1 MFFENGIQVDQL
13 AGTLIKNG
21 SAIVVEREIRCFDG
35 YELSCEVVGDMI
47 VEAKHDLEGSYTNI
61 ETTPIDL
68 SPFAGADE
76 TFQLRF
82 TPGAV
87 NGVRAFKFRNGPA
100 VSPPEYSVVY
110 NDDNNEVYNDDDD
123 LVYVE
128 V

>member
-1 MFFENGIQVDQL
+1 MFFENGVQVDEL

-21 SAIVVEREIRCFDG
+21 SAIVVEREIRCFNG
-35 YELSCEVVGDMI
+35 YELSCEVVGDMV

-87 NGVRAFKFRNGPA
+87 LGVRAFKFRNGPT
-100 VSPPEYSVVY
+100 VVPTEYSIVY
-110 NDDNNEVYNDDDD
+110 NDSDNEIYNDSED
-123 LVYVE
+123 LVYTE